1 MCAATQSFGVVC
13 LRRGEGTGL
22 LGVFGVTTQGNVA
35 ETLRRGVVAGL
46 LGVFAVT
53 TQGNVAES
61 LRRGG
66 VTGLLG
72 VFGVTTQGNVAET
85 LRRGERESETGKKEE
100 EKEKEKEKEEVVE
113 RESAGNVLSV
123 SGLMVV
129 ACCFQKQ
136 AYTLNVLSCSELGAD
151 VSKVHEI
158 AIFGYGVTMVPC
170 AS

>member
-1 MCAATQSFGVVC
+1 M
-13 LRRGEGTGL
+13 
-22 LGVFGVTTQGNVA
+22 FGVTTQGN
-35 ETLRRGVVAGL
+35 GV
-46 LGVFAVT
+46 
-53 TQGNVAES
+53 ES
-61 LRRGG
+61 
-66 VTGLLG
+66 
-72 VFGVTTQGNVAET
+72 
-85 LRRGERESETGKKEE
+85 LRRGERESETGKKEKE
-100 EKEKEKEKEEVVE
+100 EKEEKEGKREEVVE

-151 VSKVHEI
+151 VFKVHEI

>member
-1 MCAATQSFGVVC
+1 M
-13 LRRGEGTGL
+13 
-22 LGVFGVTTQGNVA
+22 GVFGVTTQ
-35 ETLRRGVVAGL
+35 E
-46 LGVFAVT
+46 
-53 TQGNVAES
+53 
-61 LRRGG
+61 
-66 VTGLLG
+66 
-72 VFGVTTQGNVAET
+72 NVAET
-85 LRRGERESETGKKEE
+85 LRRGERESETGKKED
-100 EKEKEKEKEEVVE
+100 KEGKREEVVE